1 MRLTNSYQVLTTNS
15 NQMKLET
22 KYFFEGITITNK
34 KENDDKIISKSVKI
48 TNKTKQR
55 VQKKLENVEN
65 NFLRVAQIERKKDKK
80 QNFFN
85 KHKK

>member
-1 MRLTNSYQVLTTNS
+1 
-15 NQMKLET
+15 MKLET

-55 VQKKLENVEN
+55 VMNKLENVEN
-65 NFLRVAQIERKKDKK
+65 NFLRVAQIERKKNKK

-85 KHKK
+85 KHKN

>member
-1 MRLTNSYQVLTTNS
+1 
-15 NQMKLET
+15 MKLET
-22 KYFFEGITITNK
+22 KILFDDITIIKST
-34 KENDDKIISKSVKI
+34 ENNTKIIAKSIKI

-55 VQKKLENVEN
+55 VMNKLENVEN

>member
-1 MRLTNSYQVLTTNS
+1 
-15 NQMKLET
+15 MKLET
-22 KYFFEGITITNK
+22 KILFNDVTIIKST
-34 KENDDKIISKSVKI
+34 ENNTKIIAKSIKI

-55 VQKKLENVEN
+55 VMNKLENVEN

>member
-1 MRLTNSYQVLTTNS
+1 
-15 NQMKLET
+15 MKLET
-22 KYFFEGITITNK
+22 KILFDDITIIK
-34 KENDDKIISKSVKI
+34 SKENNTKIISKSVKI

-55 VQKKLENVEN
+55 VMNKLENVEN
-65 NFLRVAQIERKKDKK
+65 NFLRVAQIERKKNKK

>member
-1 MRLTNSYQVLTTNS
+1 
-15 NQMKLET
+15 MKLET
-22 KYFFEGITITNK
+22 KILFDDITIIKST
-34 KENDDKIISKSVKI
+34 ENNTKIIAKSVKI

-55 VQKKLENVEN
+55 VINKLENVEN

>member
-1 MRLTNSYQVLTTNS
+1 
-15 NQMKLET
+15 MKLET
-22 KYFFEGITITNK
+22 KILFDDITIIKST
-34 KENDDKIISKSVKI
+34 ENNTKIIAKSIKI

-55 VQKKLENVEN
+55 VINKLENVEN

>member
-1 MRLTNSYQVLTTNS
+1 
-15 NQMKLET
+15 MKLET

>member
-1 MRLTNSYQVLTTNS
+1 
-15 NQMKLET
+15 MKLET
-22 KYFFEGITITNK
+22 KILFDDITIIKST
-34 KENDDKIISKSVKI
+34 ENNTKIIAKSVKI

-55 VQKKLENVEN
+55 VINKLENVEN

-80 QNFFN
+80 QNLFN